1 MKDRLIGLVK
11 TYCLFIC
18 IFVLQKPLFM
28 LFYKSLY
35 PDASCADWFSV
46 MGHGLPLDRSLAGYL
61 TVIPGFLFIASVWT
75 LSKSLR
81 RILCGYFLFVSILLS
96 IIFIVDLGLY
106 EYWGF
111 RLDATPLFYFF
122 SSPKDAIASVSI
134 WMVLGGIA
142 AMAVYAAVLYA
153 VFYSVLLQ
161 KKVLL
166 RMKLPYRRLKVSG
179 ILLLMTGLLF
189 IPIRG
194 GFTVSTMNVG
204 KVYFSNEQ
212 RLNHAAINP
221 AFSLMESLAKQKD
234 FSKQYRFME
243 AAEAERTFREL
254 LDPAVVGGQAEVTDS
269 LQQVAGSQHTLF
281 KTRRPDILFVILE
294 SFSSKLMTALGG
306 EPNIAIHL
314 DSLSKEG
321 ILFTN
326 FYANSFRTDRGL
338 VAILSGYPAQPTTSI
353 MKYPRKT
360 QSIPAIAG
368 SLRKA
373 GYSAKYYYG
382 GDADFTNMRSYLMSS
397 GFEDIVSDQDFP
409 VTERLSKWGAHDHLV
424 FNRLLED
431 LKAGSQHTLFK
442 TRRPDILFVILES
455 FSSKLMTALGGEPN
469 IAIHLDSLS
478 KEGILF
484 TNFYANSFRTD
495 RGLVAILSGYP
506 AQPTTSIM
514 KYPRKTQS
522 IPAIAGSL
530 RKAGYSAKYYYGG
543 DADFTNMRSY
553 LMSSGFEDIVSDQDF
568 PVTERLSKWGAHDH
582 LVFNRLLED
591 LKAEAAEGRPAGE
604 KAPHFRVLQTS
615 SSHEPFEVPF
625 HRLENNRLNAFA
637 YTDSCAEDF
646 VKRFRELPQWENTVI
661 VFVPDHLGA
670 YPEHIDNLSVE
681 RYQIPLLMV
690 GGAVR
695 EPGRIDVYGSQQD
708 IAATLLAQLALPHD
722 EFIFSKDMLN
732 PASPHFAFFT
742 VPDAFGMVTADN
754 QVIFNCQAGAV
765 AVDEGTAK
773 GKNLPLGKAYLQKLY
788 DDIAKR

>member
-1 MKDRLIGLVK
+1 MKDRLIGFIK
-11 TYCLFIC
+11 TYCLFVC

-46 MGHGLPLDRSLAGYL
+46 IWHGLPLDLSLAGYL
-61 TVIPGFLFIASVWT
+61 TAIPGFLFITSVWT
-75 LSKSLR
+75 LSKSLH
-81 RILCGYFLFVSILLS
+81 RIWCGYFLFISVLIS
-96 IIFIVDLGLY
+96 IIFTVDLGLY

-122 SSPKDAIASVSI
+122 SSPKDAVASVSI
-134 WMVLGGIA
+134 WMVLGGIV
-142 AMAVYAAVLYA
+142 AMAVYAVVLYA
-153 VFYSVLLQ
+153 VFYGILLQ
-161 KKVLL
+161 KKLLL

-204 KVYFSNEQ
+204 KVYFSAEQ

-243 AAEAERTFREL
+243 AAEADRLFKDMLE
-254 LDPAVVGGQAEVTDS
+254 PAGAGGQTEETDS
-269 LQQVAGSQHTLF
+269 VLQPADSLHTLF
-281 KTRRPDILFVILE
+281 NTQRPDVLFVILE
-294 SFSSKLMTALGG
+294 SFSSRLMTALGG
-306 EPNIAIHL
+306 EPNIAVHL

-321 ILFTN
+321 VLFTN

-373 GYSAKYYYG
+373 GYG
-382 GDADFTNMRSYLMSS
+382 T
-397 GFEDIVSDQDFP
+397 
-409 VTERLSKWGAHDHLV
+409 
-424 FNRLLED
+424 
-431 LKAGSQHTLFK
+431 
-442 TRRPDILFVILES
+442 
-455 FSSKLMTALGGEPN
+455 
-469 IAIHLDSLS
+469 
-478 KEGILF
+478 
-484 TNFYANSFRTD
+484 
-495 RGLVAILSGYP
+495 
-506 AQPTTSIM
+506 
-514 KYPRKTQS
+514 
-522 IPAIAGSL
+522 
-530 RKAGYSAKYYYGG
+530 KYYYGG

-591 LKAEAAEGRPAGE
+591 LKAEAAEGTAEE
-604 KAPHFRVLQTS
+604 KTPHFRVLQTS

-625 HRLENNRLNAFA
+625 RRLENDRLNAFA
-637 YTDSCAEDF
+637 YTDSCAGDF
-646 VKRFRELPQWENTVI
+646 VRQFRELPQWKNTVI

-681 RYQIPLLMV
+681 RYRIPLLMV

-695 EPGRIDVYGSQQD
+695 EPRRIDVYGSQHD

-722 EFIFSKDMLN
+722 EFVFSKDMLN
-732 PASPHFAFFT
+732 PASSHFAFFT

-754 QVIFNCQAGAV
+754 QVIFNCQAGTV
-765 AVDEGTAK
+765 VVDEGTAK

>member
-1 MKDRLIGLVK
+1 MKDRLIGFIK
-11 TYCLFIC
+11 TYCLFVC

-35 PDASCADWFSV
+35 PDASCADWFNV
-46 MGHGLPLDRSLAGYL
+46 IWHGLPLDLSLAGYL
-61 TVIPGFLFIASVWT
+61 TAIPGFLFITSVWT
-75 LSKSLR
+75 LSKSLH
-81 RILCGYFLFVSILLS
+81 RIWCGYFLFISVLIS
-96 IIFIVDLGLY
+96 IIFTVDLGLY

-122 SSPKDAIASVSI
+122 SSPKDAVASVSI
-134 WMVLGGIA
+134 WMVLGGIV
-142 AMAVYAAVLYA
+142 AMAVYAVVLYA
-153 VFYSVLLQ
+153 VFYGILLQ
-161 KKVLL
+161 KKLLL

-204 KVYFSNEQ
+204 KVYFSAEQ

-243 AAEAERTFREL
+243 AAEADRLFKDMLE
-254 LDPAVVGGQAEVTDS
+254 PAGAGGQTEETDS
-269 LQQVAGSQHTLF
+269 VLQPADSLHTLF
-281 KTRRPDILFVILE
+281 NTQRPDVLFVILE
-294 SFSSKLMTALGG
+294 SFSSRLMTALGG
-306 EPNIAIHL
+306 EPNIAVHL

-321 ILFTN
+321 VLFTN

-373 GYSAKYYYG
+373 GYG
-382 GDADFTNMRSYLMSS
+382 T
-397 GFEDIVSDQDFP
+397 
-409 VTERLSKWGAHDHLV
+409 
-424 FNRLLED
+424 
-431 LKAGSQHTLFK
+431 
-442 TRRPDILFVILES
+442 
-455 FSSKLMTALGGEPN
+455 
-469 IAIHLDSLS
+469 
-478 KEGILF
+478 
-484 TNFYANSFRTD
+484 
-495 RGLVAILSGYP
+495 
-506 AQPTTSIM
+506 
-514 KYPRKTQS
+514 
-522 IPAIAGSL
+522 
-530 RKAGYSAKYYYGG
+530 KYYYGG

-591 LKAEAAEGRPAGE
+591 LKAEAAEGTAEE
-604 KAPHFRVLQTS
+604 KTPHFRVLQTS

-625 HRLENNRLNAFA
+625 RRLENDRLNAFA
-637 YTDSCAEDF
+637 YTDSCAGDF
-646 VKRFRELPQWENTVI
+646 VRQFRELPQWKNTVI

-681 RYQIPLLMV
+681 RYRIPLLMV

-695 EPGRIDVYGSQQD
+695 EPRRIDVYGSQHD

-722 EFIFSKDMLN
+722 EFVFSKDMLN

-754 QVIFNCQAGAV
+754 QVIFNCQAGTV
-765 AVDEGTAK
+765 VVDEGTAK

>member
-1 MKDRLIGLVK
+1 MKDRLIGFIK
-11 TYCLFIC
+11 TYCLFVC

-46 MGHGLPLDRSLAGYL
+46 IWHGLPLDLSLAGYL
-61 TVIPGFLFIASVWT
+61 TAIPGFLFITSVWT
-75 LSKSLR
+75 LSKSLH
-81 RILCGYFLFVSILLS
+81 RIWCGYFLFISVLIS
-96 IIFIVDLGLY
+96 IIFTVDLGLY

-122 SSPKDAIASVSI
+122 SSPKDAVASVSI
-134 WMVLGGIA
+134 WMVLGGIV
-142 AMAVYAAVLYA
+142 AMAVYAVVLYA
-153 VFYSVLLQ
+153 VFYGILLQ
-161 KKVLL
+161 KKLLL

-204 KVYFSNEQ
+204 KVYFSAEQ

-243 AAEAERTFREL
+243 AAEADRLFKDMLE
-254 LDPAVVGGQAEVTDS
+254 PAGAGGQTEET
-269 LQQVAGSQHTLF
+269 
-281 KTRRPDILFVILE
+281 
-294 SFSSKLMTALGG
+294 
-306 EPNIAIHL
+306 

-321 ILFTN
+321 VLCTN

-373 GYSAKYYYG
+373 GYG
-382 GDADFTNMRSYLMSS
+382 T
-397 GFEDIVSDQDFP
+397 
-409 VTERLSKWGAHDHLV
+409 
-424 FNRLLED
+424 
-431 LKAGSQHTLFK
+431 
-442 TRRPDILFVILES
+442 
-455 FSSKLMTALGGEPN
+455 
-469 IAIHLDSLS
+469 
-478 KEGILF
+478 
-484 TNFYANSFRTD
+484 
-495 RGLVAILSGYP
+495 
-506 AQPTTSIM
+506 
-514 KYPRKTQS
+514 
-522 IPAIAGSL
+522 
-530 RKAGYSAKYYYGG
+530 KYYYGG

-591 LKAEAAEGRPAGE
+591 LKAEAAEGTAEE
-604 KAPHFRVLQTS
+604 KTPHFRVLQTS

-625 HRLENNRLNAFA
+625 RRLENDRLNAFA
-637 YTDSCAEDF
+637 YTDSCAGDF
-646 VKRFRELPQWENTVI
+646 VRQFRELPQWKNTVI

-681 RYQIPLLMV
+681 RYRIPLLMV

-695 EPGRIDVYGSQQD
+695 EPRRIDVYGSQHD

-722 EFIFSKDMLN
+722 EFVFSKDMLN

-754 QVIFNCQAGAV
+754 QVIFNCQAGTV
-765 AVDEGTAK
+765 VVDEGTAK

>member
-1 MKDRLIGLVK
+1 MKDRLIGFIK
-11 TYCLFIC
+11 TYCLFVC

-46 MGHGLPLDRSLAGYL
+46 IWHGLPLDLSLAGYL
-61 TVIPGFLFIASVWT
+61 TAIPGFLFITSVWT
-75 LSKSLR
+75 LSKSLH
-81 RILCGYFLFVSILLS
+81 RIWCGYFLFISVLIS
-96 IIFIVDLGLY
+96 IIFTVDLGLY

-122 SSPKDAIASVSI
+122 SSPKDAVASVSI
-134 WMVLGGIA
+134 WMVLGGIV
-142 AMAVYAAVLYA
+142 AMAVYAVVLYA
-153 VFYSVLLQ
+153 VFYGILLQ
-161 KKVLL
+161 KKLLL

-204 KVYFSNEQ
+204 KVYFSAEQ

-243 AAEAERTFREL
+243 AAEADRLFKDMLE
-254 LDPAVVGGQAEVTDS
+254 PAGAGGQTEETDS
-269 LQQVAGSQHTLF
+269 VLQPADSLHTLF
-281 KTRRPDILFVILE
+281 NTQRPDVLFEILE
-294 SFSSKLMTALGG
+294 SFSSRLMTALGG
-306 EPNIAIHL
+306 EPNIAVHL

-321 ILFTN
+321 VLFTN

-373 GYSAKYYYG
+373 GYG
-382 GDADFTNMRSYLMSS
+382 T
-397 GFEDIVSDQDFP
+397 
-409 VTERLSKWGAHDHLV
+409 
-424 FNRLLED
+424 
-431 LKAGSQHTLFK
+431 
-442 TRRPDILFVILES
+442 
-455 FSSKLMTALGGEPN
+455 
-469 IAIHLDSLS
+469 
-478 KEGILF
+478 
-484 TNFYANSFRTD
+484 
-495 RGLVAILSGYP
+495 
-506 AQPTTSIM
+506 
-514 KYPRKTQS
+514 
-522 IPAIAGSL
+522 
-530 RKAGYSAKYYYGG
+530 KYYYGG

-591 LKAEAAEGRPAGE
+591 LKAEAAEGTAEE
-604 KAPHFRVLQTS
+604 KTPHFRVLQTS

-625 HRLENNRLNAFA
+625 RRLENDRLNAFA
-637 YTDSCAEDF
+637 YTDSCAGDF
-646 VKRFRELPQWENTVI
+646 VRQFRELPQWKNTVI

-681 RYQIPLLMV
+681 RYRIPLLMV

-695 EPGRIDVYGSQQD
+695 EPRRIDVYGSQHD
-708 IAATLLAQLALPHD
+708 IAAT
-722 EFIFSKDMLN
+722 
-732 PASPHFAFFT
+732 
-742 VPDAFGMVTADN
+742 
-754 QVIFNCQAGAV
+754 
-765 AVDEGTAK
+765 
-773 GKNLPLGKAYLQKLY
+773 
-788 DDIAKR
+788 